1 MALYD
6 VYIIIIYI
14 HLVDGIGIRA
24 KMNYDYKVAGAE
36 DLISV
41 LVRGIEEGTCGNHQQ
56 PKGAYIMSE
65 TLNKKEVD
73 QLMDLFNK
81 IKLDLSDNSFPT
93 RTNRLEAVENMKKV
107 LEIHNY
113 VISEYE
119 PEEEEIKMPFPDAR
133 DQHLINKNLNK
144 ATGGK

>member
-1 MALYD
+1 MSN
-6 VYIIIIYI
+6 
-14 HLVDGIGIRA
+14 IGD
-24 KMNYDYKVAGAE
+24 KMRYNIKDYLT
-36 DLISV
+36 D
-41 LVRGIEEGTCGNHQQ
+41 
-56 PKGAYIMSE
+56 
-65 TLNKKEVD
+65 KEVD
-73 QLMDLFNK
+73 KLLDLFNK
-81 IKLDLSDNSFPT
+81 IKLDLSDTSFPT

-119 PEEEEIKMPFPDAR
+119 PEAQDEEIKMPFPDAR

>member
-1 MALYD
+1 MSDKYRYNLTD
-6 VYIIIIYI
+6 
-14 HLVDGIGIRA
+14 HLTKR
-24 KMNYDYKVAGAE
+24 
-36 DLISV
+36 
-41 LVRGIEEGTCGNHQQ
+41 
-56 PKGAYIMSE
+56 
-65 TLNKKEVD
+65 EVD
-73 QLMDLFNK
+73 KLLDLFNK
-81 IKLDLSDNSFPT
+81 IKLDLSDDSFPT

-119 PEEEEIKMPFPDAR
+119 PEAQDEEIKMPFPDAR

>member
-1 MALYD
+1 MSDKLRYNLTD
-6 VYIIIIYI
+6 
-14 HLVDGIGIRA
+14 HL
-24 KMNYDYKVAGAE
+24 
-36 DLISV
+36 
-41 LVRGIEEGTCGNHQQ
+41 T
-56 PKGAYIMSE
+56 
-65 TLNKKEVD
+65 KKEVD
-73 QLMDLFNK
+73 RLLDLFNK

-119 PEEEEIKMPFPDAR
+119 PEEKEIKMPFPDAR